1 MIFYNDSWI
10 FNWSWNENEYDNTLK
25 GRDFKVKSNALLA
38 ECSLI
43 LFETSKGGGPGGSG
57 PGWNVLITY
66 TKRLSENL
74 EGSVLGWPKV
84 IKIQNVGQEISTYL
98 ATSTYLYQLI

>member
-1 MIFYNDSWI
+1 MIFDNDSWI
-10 FNWSWNENEYDNTLK
+10 SNWSWNENEYDNTLK

-43 LFETSKGGGPGGSG
+43 LFDTSKGGGPGGSG

-74 EGSVLGWPKV
+74 EGSVLR
-84 IKIQNVGQEISTYL
+84 
-98 ATSTYLYQLI
+98 

>member
-1 MIFYNDSWI
+1 MICDNDSWNKLWNEFGVNLIFDNDSWI
-10 FNWSWNENEYDNTLK
+10 LNWSWNENDNTLK
-25 GRDFKVKSNALLA
+25 GQDFKAKSNALLA

-74 EGSVLGWPKV
+74 ESSVLR
-84 IKIQNVGQEISTYL
+84 
-98 ATSTYLYQLI
+98 